1 MKGRFVTPFCI
12 GIHHKRG
19 ITADSRILAPCS
31 LLLKKMKFFSSNK
44 KPNLRNIA
52 ILSITTVI
60 MLLVLHL
67 FKTERQ
73 LIRANAVMMVYFALV
88 SVLLFT
94 AFKQQLRFN
103 PYSYNTILF
112 SGFGF
117 FILFMV
123 WNHLYMLIQSIN
135 APGEYDLDLMMFTLL
150 NSAKNYLLLTAPL
163 LIVGSIA
170 LFASTIILVTKTKD
184 YLFHNYFGLFLPV
197 LVVGGLAVLVYL
209 SYMRYKSGGHS
220 LIGNLFLNLF
230 SALYLYF
237 ECMLIGTIIA
247 DILCANYKA
256 EPDKDFLIVLGCG
269 LEKDGTPT
277 PLLKKRLD
285 AALNFAKKQSSKTGK
300 EPSFVVSG
308 GQGADEIQSEAASM
322 RQYLLTQNVPEKRIL
337 TENRSTNTAENMLY
351 SGNIIHQKMPEA
363 VIAFV
368 TTNFHVFRSGV
379 KAVLANMKAVGIGAP
394 TNWFYWPNAA
404 VREFIGLIATNPK
417 KQILVLLG
425 LLAFYTLL
433 TVLNEIY

>member
-1 MKGRFVTPFCI
+1 
-12 GIHHKRG
+12 
-19 ITADSRILAPCS
+19 
-31 LLLKKMKFFSSNK
+31 MKFFSSNR
-44 KPNLRNIA
+44 KPNLRT
-52 ILSITTVI
+52 ITVLTISTVI
-60 MLLVLHL
+60 MLLVLHQ

-73 LIRANAVMMVYFALV
+73 LIRANAVMMVYFTLV
-88 SVLLFT
+88 SVLFFN

-123 WNHLYMLIQSIN
+123 WNHLYMLIQAIN

-150 NSAKNYLLLTAPL
+150 NSAKNYLLLTTPL

-184 YLFHNYFGLFLPV
+184 YLFHNFFGLFLPV
-197 LVVGGLAVLVYL
+197 LVVGGLAVLVFL
-209 SYMRYKSGGHS
+209 SYMRYKTGDKS
-220 LIGNLFLNLF
+220 LAGNLFLNLF

-247 DILCANYKA
+247 IVLCANYKS

-285 AALNFAKKQSSKTGK
+285 TALNFANDQSAKTGK
-300 EPSFVVSG
+300 KASFVVSG

-322 RQYLLTQNVPEKRIL
+322 QQYLLTQNVPEKQIL
-337 TENRSTNTAENMLY
+337 MENRSTNTAENMLF
-351 SGNIIHQKMPEA
+351 SGKIIHQLMPES

-379 KAVLANMKAVGIGAP
+379 KATMANMKAVGIGAP

-433 TVLNEIY
+433 TILNEIY